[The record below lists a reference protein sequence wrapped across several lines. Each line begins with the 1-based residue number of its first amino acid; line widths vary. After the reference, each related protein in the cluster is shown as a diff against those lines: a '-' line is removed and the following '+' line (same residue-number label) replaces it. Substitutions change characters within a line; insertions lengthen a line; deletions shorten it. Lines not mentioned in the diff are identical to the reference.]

1 MELQRGQ
8 RFKLQDA
15 QASGKLEVRCEISGI
30 PASDL
35 RVLLLA
41 LDAAEQLV
49 DGKIVDASG
58 GRRTCEGVTSSGGP
72 HGFDIEL
79 ARLPSRVNRLA
90 IVLAVTES
98 ARAKGAQ
105 AHSIQTGAVTLK
117 AAGSTVGT
125 YKFHGSDFGRE
136 TALCLVEVYKK
147 DGWRV
152 MASGVGFLGG
162 LPSLVSR
169 YGGRLEDLDGSSLPR
184 PSGGDSPP
192 AGGRGG
198 GSPGGLPVGEPVA
211 GPLRVPAHF
220 AGRKE
225 PPVPTGLIPA
235 VGLVLVERSEGAA
248 TGTGFMIGP
257 GGYFVTCAHVIR
269 DAQSVSF
276 MPEGTQEMRPAVI
289 VNVDPE
295 GDLALLHTVDR
306 LGSADWLVLS
316 RADMAPSL
324 GDNLGLLG
332 YPLGGDLGINLTYSQ
347 GVVNSLRKAEN
358 IPILQV
364 DTGAAPGSSGGP
376 VFRRSDGHVVGV
388 LTSGLTQRSGGM
400 LVNFAVDARRLYHL
414 GWIA

>member
-8 RFKLQDA
+8 RVKLQDA
-15 QASGKLEVRCEISGI
+15 QASGKLEVRCEIGGI

-49 DGKIVDASG
+49 DGKIIDASG
-58 GRRTCEGVTSSGGP
+58 GQRACEGVTASA

-79 ARLPSRVNRLA
+79 SRLPSRVVRVA
-90 IVLAVTES
+90 IVLGVTES

-105 AHSIQTGAVTLK
+105 ASAIQNGAVTIQG
-117 AAGSTVGT
+117 AGAVVGT
-125 YKFHGSDFGRE
+125 YRFRGSDFERE
-136 TALCLVEVYKK
+136 TALCLVEVYRK

-169 YGGRLEDLDGSSLPR
+169 YGGRLEDLDGGSLPR
-184 PSGGDSPP
+184 SSGGLGPSGGRGPSSE
-192 AGGRGG
+192 GGA
-198 GSPGGLPVGEPVA
+198 LPVGEPTA
-211 GPLRVPAHF
+211 GPVRVPAHF

-225 PPVPTGLIPA
+225 PLVPSGLIPA

-276 MPEGTQEMRPAVI
+276 MPEGTHEMRPAVI
-289 VNVDPE
+289 VNVDPD

-306 LGSADWLVLS
+306 LGSPDWLVLS
-316 RADMAPSL
+316 RPDVAPGL

-332 YPLGGDLGINLTYSQ
+332 YPLGGDLGVNLTYSQ
-347 GVVNSLRKAEN
+347 GVVNSLRKASN
-358 IPILQV
+358 VPILQV

-376 VFRRSDGHVVGV
+376 VFRRTDGHVVAV

-400 LVNFAVDARRLYHL
+400 LVNFAVDVRRLYHL
-414 GWIA
+414 GWIGA